1 MSDMNPYQTPKADVS
16 ENAEAKIAGAKYAG
30 FWPRTL
36 ATIIDSIW
44 LYGIIYAILIF
55 TIGYS
60 ESFSPV
66 QFTFEYVVPFI
77 VVIAFWKYKQ
87 STPGKMLF
95 GMRIVDAETLGE
107 VSTARLVVRY
117 LAYFI
122 SMIPLFL
129 GFIWVAF
136 DRRKQGWHDKIA
148 RTVIVRG

>member
-1 MSDMNPYQTPKADVS
+1 MSGNNPYQTPKSDVS
-16 ENAEAKIAGAKYAG
+16 ENAEAKAAGAKYAG

-60 ESFSPV
+60 ESFTPV
-66 QFTFEYVVPFI
+66 QFTFEYVIPFI

-87 STPGKMLF
+87 ATPGKILF
-95 GMRIVDAETLGE
+95 GMRIVDADTLGE
-107 VSTARLVVRY
+107 VSTTRLVVRY

-122 SMIPLFL
+122 SMLPLFL
-129 GFIWVAF
+129 GFVWVAF
-136 DRRKQGWHDKIA
+136 DSRKQGWHDKIA